1 MSGLLGGYGSE
12 KTETKTMFDKA
23 KITQR
28 IDELIEKGNKVL
40 ATHSP
45 NPPGVIGFPTLDT
58 GLFTEWRTQTLS
70 LLTNFLGQDHV
81 YVNNFQKNVDRGYTS
96 SVGAGQGILRALK
109 EDISGGYLQNLE
121 SLISANIFSD
131 FLEMASYLLDEGY
144 KDAAAVLIGGTL
156 EEHLRRLCLKNSI
169 DIETVT
175 SSGLKP
181 KKSDQMNADLAKAG
195 AYSKLDQKNV
205 TAWLDLRNKAAHG
218 EYSLYSKQ
226 QVDLFLSSARDFIT
240 RIPA

>member
-1 MSGLLGGYGSE
+1 
-12 KTETKTMFDKA
+12 MFDKT
-23 KITQR
+23 KIVLR

-45 NPPGVIGFPTLDT
+45 NPPGMIGFPTLDT
-58 GLFTEWRTQTLS
+58 GIFTEWRTQTLS
-70 LLTNFLGQDHV
+70 LLVNFPGQEHV
-81 YVNNFQKNVDRGYTS
+81 YVNNFQQNVDGEYTS

-109 EDISGGYLQNLE
+109 EDVLGGYVQNLE

-156 EEHLRRLCLKNSI
+156 EEHLRRLCLKHSI
-169 DIETVT
+169 EIEAVT

-181 KKSDQMNADLAKAG
+181 KKADQLNADLANAS

-205 TAWLDLRNKAAHG
+205 TAWLDL
-218 EYSLYSKQ
+218 
-226 QVDLFLSSARDFIT
+226 
-240 RIPA
+240 